1 MVLNVEQMLF
11 NLLLAA
17 IFSVLGFVLLF
28 LGYRIFDTL
37 TPTNLGRRIFEEG
50 NVAAAIMAGAFVI
63 GLALIVS
70 ASIQG

>member
-1 MVLNVEQMLF
+1 MALNFEQLLF

-28 LGYRIFDTL
+28 VGYRVFDALTPMDLGHKIFD
-37 TPTNLGRRIFEEG
+37 EG
-50 NVAAAIMAGAFVI
+50 NVAAAVMAGAFVI